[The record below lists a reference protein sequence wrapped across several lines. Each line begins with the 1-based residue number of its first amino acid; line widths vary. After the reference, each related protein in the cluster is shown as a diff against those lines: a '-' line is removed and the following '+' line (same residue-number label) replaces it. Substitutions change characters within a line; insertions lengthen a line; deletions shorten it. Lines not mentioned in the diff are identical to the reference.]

1 MGQMQNKAA
10 LVTGASSGIGAA
22 IARRLA
28 KDGYS
33 VLAAGRDPVRTA
45 AIAAELPSM
54 RSWIGEL
61 ASSADCDRLIA
72 ATVKEFGRLDVLV
85 NNAGIWQPVT
95 TEETTDGIWLDTL
108 AINLSIPFFLS
119 RAALPLLRLNRGAI
133 VNIASS
139 WGLHGAPK
147 AAAYCASKGGLV
159 LMTRAM
165 SIDHAAEGVRI
176 NAVCPGDVATPML
189 FRDAEARGVDPEAAL
204 REANA
209 GSRSGRI
216 TTPEEIAALVAYLAS
231 DAAAQVNGA
240 AIPIDGG
247 ELA

>member
-1 MGQMQNKAA
+1 MPP
-10 LVTGASSGIGAA
+10 AA
-22 IARRLA
+22 IP
-28 KDGYS
+28 S
-33 VLAAGRDPVRTA
+33 RTA
-45 AIAAELPSM
+45 AIAAELPLV
-54 RSWIGEL
+54 RSWVGEL
-61 ASSADCDRLIA
+61 DCSADCDRLMSA
-72 ATVKEFGRLDVLV
+72 CVNEFGRLDLLV

-95 TEETTDGIWLDTL
+95 TEETTDRIWLDTI

-119 RAALPLLRLNRGAI
+119 RAALPLLRRNGGAI
-133 VNIASS
+133 INIASS

-147 AAAYCASKGGLV
+147 AAAYCASKGGLL

-176 NAVCPGDVATPML
+176 NAICPGDVATPML
-189 FRDAEARGVDPEAAL
+189 FRDAEARGVDREAAL
-204 REANA
+204 LEANA

-216 TTPEEIAALVAYLAS
+216 TTPEEVAALVAFLAS
-231 DAAAQVNGA
+231 DAATQINGA

>member
-1 MGQMQNKAA
+1 M
-10 LVTGASSGIGAA
+10 
-22 IARRLA
+22 
-28 KDGYS
+28 
-33 VLAAGRDPVRTA
+33 
-45 AIAAELPSM
+45 
-54 RSWIGEL
+54 
-61 ASSADCDRLIA
+61 
-72 ATVKEFGRLDVLV
+72 LV

-95 TEETTDGIWLDTL
+95 TEETTDGLWLDTL

-189 FRDAEARGVDPEAAL
+189 FRDAEARGIDPEAAL

-209 GSRSGRI
+209 GSQERSNHDARRDCSACGLPGIRCRRTGERRCNSDRWWRARLIPRSQCDPVPPAKSGGR
-216 TTPEEIAALVAYLAS
+216 
-231 DAAAQVNGA
+231 
-240 AIPIDGG
+240 
-247 ELA
+247 